1 MTLVRRKHNRLFPS
15 IFEDF
20 FNDSHF
26 DNMIAG
32 STHMQPSVNVKEND
46 DDFQIELAVP
56 GMSKEDFKVEVDHGV
71 LHVGAAQSEE
81 KGDKDDNG
89 KYTRRE
95 FNYSSFRRSFRLPTS
110 VDSTQIGAKY
120 EDGVLI
126 LSLPKKEEAKVQAP
140 KSIEIQ

>member
-1 MTLVRRKHNRLFPS
+1 
-15 IFEDF
+15 
-20 FNDSHF
+20 
-26 DNMIAG
+26 
-32 STHMQPSVNVKEND
+32 MQPSVNVKEND